1 MLDPVGSNP
10 GKIRSIRMWPKTLQ
24 CGERMI
30 DETPNRSGPEPTY
43 DGRPSVNA
51 LHDDPL
57 LAKLLEVHG
66 EPRFDLYPHAGKQRS

>member
-1 MLDPVGSNP
+1 MPD
-10 GKIRSIRMWPKTLQ
+10 
-24 CGERMI
+24 
-30 DETPNRSGPEPTY
+30 DTPPADDKSKRNRSGPQPTY

-66 EPRFDLYPHAGKQRS
+66 EPRLDLYPHAGKKRS